1 MHLAATLAFLAF
13 VSLQRACELLLA
25 WRNTKRLR
33 AKGAYE
39 VGSSHYPFIVVLHGA
54 WLAGL
59 WLLGWDRALSPVWVG
74 AYVALQAARF
84 WILASLGG
92 RWTTRILILPGAPLV
107 KKGPYRYLRHPNY
120 LIVAGEIAVAPMALG
135 LDLFAVIFTALNAVA
150 VAVRIKI
157 EDRALREPGI

>member
-13 VSLQRACELLLA
+13 VSFQRACELLLA

-135 LDLFAVIFTALNAVA
+135 LDLFAVIFTALNGVA

>member
-13 VSLQRACELLLA
+13 VSFQRAGELLLA

-135 LDLFAVIFTALNAVA
+135 LDLFAVIFTALNGVA